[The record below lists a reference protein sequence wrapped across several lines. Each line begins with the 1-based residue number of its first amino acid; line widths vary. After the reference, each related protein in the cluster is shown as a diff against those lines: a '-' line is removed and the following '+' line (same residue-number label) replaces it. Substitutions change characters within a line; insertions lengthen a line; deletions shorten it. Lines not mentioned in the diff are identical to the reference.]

1 MFAVVQFITESTS
14 DNVSVSEVPTSWI
27 STDQKQC
34 WWPPSNT
41 TIYIARQKKPNPE
54 TWKLY
59 PIKVECYC
67 ETYQEAKKK
76 ALSITSSD
84 EETVRTLKPNRRY
97 NPSQY
102 VLNYSDEANNNNNAQ
117 FLPIAPMSLNPISRP
132 ISTIEEISEDTRSSS
147 TVNTEPTVLDI
158 SDYRLNYVESP
169 GGIPESEMSEKSRKQ
184 NVENC
189 HNCCHNSDVIIK
201 LLTEL
206 TLKVDELKETI
217 GANSQVS
224 LNSEAV
230 NFITSKLPC
239 KNIEELEYLESLVYA
254 EKKHNESLIYIMTS
268 IGGTTGRHFTQR
280 VLKKLLTNE
289 VAELCSWTGA
299 STILNFRN

>member
-1 MFAVVQFITESTS
+1 
-14 DNVSVSEVPTSWI
+14 
-27 STDQKQC
+27 
-34 WWPPSNT
+34 
-41 TIYIARQKKPNPE
+41 
-54 TWKLY
+54 
-59 PIKVECYC
+59 
-67 ETYQEAKKK
+67 
-76 ALSITSSD
+76 
-84 EETVRTLKPNRRY
+84 
-97 NPSQY
+97 
-102 VLNYSDEANNNNNAQ
+102 
-117 FLPIAPMSLNPISRP
+117 MSLNPISRQ

-169 GGIPESEMSEKSRKQ
+169 GAIPESEMSEKSRKQ

-217 GANSQVS
+217 GANGQIS

-239 KNIEELEYLESLVYA
+239 KNIEELEFKYF
-254 EKKHNESLIYIMTS
+254 LIYIMTS
-268 IGGTTGRHFTQR
+268 IGGTTGRDFTQR
-280 VLKKLLTNE
+280 VLKKLLTNA
-289 VAELCSWTGA
+289 VAELCSWRGAKHNFELQKLKIFECAYTSVIKHFAITRKEFEMHVKDWLRHARQRREREHTKKNILTGP
-299 STILNFRN
+299 SSHSGSGI